1 MPISF
6 DQLENLIIEWKNNS
20 QNKSNHYDK
29 VYQEGLRIRYL
40 HLIQKVFEDLEIEN
54 VKYSET
60 LNTDRTYGKL
70 VKVNDLIISK
80 L

>member
-1 MPISF
+1 MPVSF
-6 DQLENLIIEWKNNS
+6 DQLENLLIEWKKNS
-20 QNKSNHYDK
+20 QNNNYDK

-40 HLIQKVFEDLEIEN
+40 HLIQKLFEDLNIN
-54 VKYSET
+54 NMKYNET

-70 VKVNDLIISK
+70 VKVNDIIISK

>member
-6 DQLENLIIEWKNNS
+6 KQLEDLLIEWKKNS
-20 QNKSNHYDK
+20 QNNNNHYDK

-40 HLIQKVFEDLEIEN
+40 HLIQKAFEDLEIDN

-70 VKVNDLIISK
+70 VKVNDIIISK